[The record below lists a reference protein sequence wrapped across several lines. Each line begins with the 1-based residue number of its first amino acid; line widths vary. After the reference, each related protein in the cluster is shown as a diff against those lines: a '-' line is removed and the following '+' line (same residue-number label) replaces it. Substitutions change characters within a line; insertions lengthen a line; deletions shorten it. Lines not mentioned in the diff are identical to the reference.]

1 MSGDIVIYNENV
13 VKQTSY
19 VTEYDDIVEYDD
31 SDEWYENVGEYRSL
45 AVFVGLISQKSWVRI
60 PLPLLGG

>member
-31 SDEWYENVGEYRSL
+31 SGEWYENVGE
-45 AVFVGLISQKSWVRI
+45 
-60 PLPLLGG
+60 